1 MSDVEVF
8 IAACALL
15 IVGVA
20 LFSIAYCA
28 WRAGA
33 WAWREY
39 HAKKRR
45 GGYIELQPTPDRPRL
60 GVSQTRGG
68 AAPTAR
74 RTTRRSSPSWQPK
87 R

>member
-1 MSDVEVF
+1 MTDLEVF
-8 IAACALL
+8 AAACALL
-15 IVGVA
+15 IAGIA

-28 WRAGA
+28 WRAGT

-45 GGYIELQPTPDRPRL
+45 PGYLLQPTPDRARL

-68 AAPTAR
+68 TAPTAR
-74 RTTRRSSPSWQPK
+74 RTTKRRSPSWHPK
-87 R
+87 P